1 MYKVLSATGYRC
13 KCTCIE
19 ARRGQRLRA
28 RMRRSRQAGVI
39 GEEKKNASLRRLSR
53 VASGSR
59 EEIARTRLLLIWNEM
74 HSNSY
79 VIYCICVCVLT
90 VLCCA
95 VCALQMKVDEKTL
108 RREIMFAIRNIHGI
122 RTGLF
127 TPDAAFEAIV
137 KSEVNK
143 LREPSLECVDLV
155 VAELTKVVHK
165 ASAKA
170 RRIYNNYIL
179 LMYSTLT
186 LIYIQTAPHRLSH

>member
-1 MYKVLSATGYRC
+1 
-13 KCTCIE
+13 
-19 ARRGQRLRA
+19 
-28 RMRRSRQAGVI
+28 
-39 GEEKKNASLRRLSR
+39 
-53 VASGSR
+53 
-59 EEIARTRLLLIWNEM
+59 
-74 HSNSY
+74 
-79 VIYCICVCVLT
+79 
-90 VLCCA
+90 
-95 VCALQMKVDEKTL
+95 MKVDEKTL

-186 LIYIQTAPHRLSH
+186 LIYIQTAPPRLSH